1 MSLQAQNITITNS
14 HHIGEYTHAAS
25 TLNLGSSSRSSE
37 KESTS
42 SNPNREWDN
51 PENPE
56 FPKPGGVSSNRSY
69 YSGNSTLRSHPTQY
83 SSKNSPN
90 TEQYLSHN
98 TMIPENSQQTVQAIT
113 ERLVTLEQ
121 SYKDIQEQ
129 LVKQQQSLEDQNARS
144 LNTENI
150 ITNFITTFSGS
161 LAKLLNIEQTTT
173 TNADEIQHSWI
184 SRN

>member
-1 MSLQAQNITITNS
+1 
-14 HHIGEYTHAAS
+14 
-25 TLNLGSSSRSSE
+25 
-37 KESTS
+37 
-42 SNPNREWDN
+42 
-51 PENPE
+51 
-56 FPKPGGVSSNRSY
+56 
-69 YSGNSTLRSHPTQY
+69 
-83 SSKNSPN
+83 
-90 TEQYLSHN
+90 
-98 TMIPENSQQTVQAIT
+98 MIPENSQQTVQAIT